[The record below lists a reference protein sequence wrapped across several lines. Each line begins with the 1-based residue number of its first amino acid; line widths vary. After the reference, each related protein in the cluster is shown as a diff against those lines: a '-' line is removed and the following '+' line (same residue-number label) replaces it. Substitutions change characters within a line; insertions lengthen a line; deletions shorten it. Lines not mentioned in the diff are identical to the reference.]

1 MNRNFSNYYIILLY
15 CVFNIIIKIN
25 GDFKIRIYYNIYV
38 FQIYLENLSIG
49 LIYDKMLMF

>member
-38 FQIYLENLSIG
+38 FQIYLENLRIG

>member
-25 GDFKIRIYYNIYV
+25 GDFKIRIYYNILDL
-38 FQIYLENLSIG
+38 FRKFKNWLNL
-49 LIYDKMLMF
+49 